1 MSVTVEIRRASAR
14 FVTRAPGRDT
24 RHSFSFGEHYDPEH
38 VGFGPMVCHDEHSL
52 GGGRGFPDHRHRD
65 AEIVTWVLD
74 GVLEHTHTAGDGAT
88 RSGRL
93 EPGSV
98 QVLSAGSG
106 VTHSEIAAAGIGITR
121 FVQVWL
127 TPDESSTTPSYAV
140 ASVSPTPGAWTLV
153 ASGHDPAAP
162 ARLGTASA
170 TFSVARLDAGQ
181 TIALPEDH
189 QQHVFVARGA
199 LVRSSLADPLS
210 TGDAFLI
217 TDRPGLELTA
227 AVPTELLLWT
237 FTAR

>member
-1 MSVTVEIRRASAR
+1 MAVTVEIRRASAR
-14 FVTRAPGRDT
+14 FVTRSPGRDT

-52 GGGRGFPDHRHRD
+52 GGGRGFPDHQHRD

-74 GVLEHTHTAGDGAT
+74 GAVDHAHAVGGSVET
-88 RSGRL
+88 GRL
-93 EPGSV
+93 APGSV

-106 VTHSEIAAAGIGITR
+106 VTHSEVAATGIGITR

-127 TPDESSTTPSYAV
+127 RPDQTSTPPSYAV
-140 ASVSPTPGAWTLV
+140 APVSLDPGAWTLV
-153 ASGHDPAAP
+153 ASGDDPAAP
-162 ARLGTASA
+162 VRVGTSGAAFRVARLGAGDPI
-170 TFSVARLDAGQ
+170 VLPDDAR
-181 TIALPEDH
+181 
-189 QQHVFVARGA
+189 QHVFVARGA

-217 TDRPGLELTA
+217 TDQGGLELTA

-237 FTAR
+237 FR